1 MADPNYGRGMRDRY
15 DRERS
20 FTRQQEQFDTGHRKW
35 SDDEARFGQRGDDW
49 RAGGYGYD
57 GDYGYAQEDR
67 GHQRHGG
74 WGHNRGPSRAEEEG
88 VPRSYWRSWRDRGG
102 PSYGSFRGDDIGG
115 HDFNTPQFTNRTP
128 YPGYYGAGSRLA
140 ANRGEWRPLGA
151 APAGSY
157 ADDREWGGGRDDGRS
172 WLERAGEAVSGWFSG
187 DDDDHREERGYRGHG
202 PSGYTRSDE
211 RIMED
216 ACDALTQDWGVD
228 ARQISVTVSNGEVT
242 LDGTVPSRQ
251 QKRRAEDCVDDLSGV
266 THVQNNLRVQQ
277 PQSWDRNSRSGDD
290 RGHEPGSGSI

>member
-1 MADPNYGRGMRDRY
+1 TRTAASEVERTIMADPNYGRGMRDRY

-35 SDDEARFGQRGDDW
+35 SDDEARFGQMGDDW

-115 HDFNTPQFTNRTP
+115 HDFNTPQLPTGRLIPATTVRAAGLRPIGGSGGPSALHRAAAMLMIGNGAVDATTAE
-128 YPGYYGAGSRLA
+128 AGSSGPVRRYRAGLA
-140 ANRGEWRPLGA
+140 AMMTTTAKSA
-151 APAGSY
+151 ATAGMGLRVTPGRTSESWKTPA
-157 ADDREWGGGRDDGRS
+157 
-172 WLERAGEAVSGWFSG
+172 
-187 DDDDHREERGYRGHG
+187 
-202 PSGYTRSDE
+202 TRSHMTGASM
-211 RIMED
+211 RGRYRSPS
-216 ACDALTQDWGVD
+216 A
-228 ARQISVTVSNGEVT
+228 TV
-242 LDGTVPSRQ
+242 R
-251 QKRRAEDCVDDLSGV
+251 
-266 THVQNNLRVQQ
+266 
-277 PQSWDRNSRSGDD
+277 
-290 RGHEPGSGSI
+290 